1 VKPILSVDMR
11 RMGKGGE
18 EVCAEVLLR
27 MGEVETKELL
37 ELRANLSG
45 YVARGLGRD
54 QTRGHT

>member
-1 VKPILSVDMR
+1 MR

>member
-1 VKPILSVDMR
+1 MEERKCVQRFLS
-11 RMGKGGE
+11 
-18 EVCAEVLLR
+18 R

-54 QTRGHT
+54 QTRGHI